1 MSRPSPLFQFP
12 NPSRPSPP
20 LTLANKSRTSK
31 QKRFLSALGS
41 KKTATSPKPSTSPIT
56 SSSMDTLMMPPPIPK
71 SPSKGVLNDG
81 AMPNSSPGLGP
92 SAASPATPA
101 GVTNLDGLDVIEM
114 DGLGESLFQYNPG
127 GEVGGGDFAGLDM
140 DNYHAYAGGEEVY
153 NGFEMGMVGEDFAP
167 VGIGI
172 PGLPHDQQQVIVPT
186 RTRPKKKTSATKGES
201 KARNKK
207 GKAPKIILMHEDG
220 TTPNWEERMKKS
232 MKPRRERKPPVG
244 GKWSDEEDA
253 KLKLIVETHG
263 AKNWKGIAELLGTLR
278 NDVQCLHRWNKV
290 LKPGL
295 HKGPWTEEE
304 DNIVRYMVMEHGV
317 GMVKWS
323 VIANQLQGRIGK
335 QCRERWFNHLDPAIK
350 KGEWTGV
357 EDNVVF
363 EAQLVFGNR
372 WSEIAK
378 VSWLGRRRP
387 NRSEGRGKG

>member
-1 MSRPSPLFQFP
+1 MLR
-12 NPSRPSPP
+12 NED
-20 LTLANKSRTSK
+20 LARAALMGIGGTNEIDGHGDFNEELNRLVDALWPGGVRQCFGTSK
-31 QKRFLSALGS
+31 VKEHQGPGPAPAPRVPHGWSSNIARDGR
-41 KKTATSPKPSTSPIT
+41 AGEQGVYVKPPGFN
-56 SSSMDTLMMPPPIPK
+56 PK
-71 SPSKGVLNDG
+71 STVKLLTDIKLSTEEMKVNEEAGSTEYCHLWKLVPKYGQSVSACAREHKEKKAKEKEAKEKEEKEKKAKEKEAKAEEKKASVFIELHSLGVKFDEN
-81 AMPNSSPGLGP
+81 
-92 SAASPATPA
+92 ASIDDLVVLLKQAKA
-101 GVTNLDGLDVIEM
+101 
-114 DGLGESLFQYNPG
+114 
-127 GEVGGGDFAGLDM
+127 
-140 DNYHAYAGGEEVY
+140 EEKRV
-153 NGFEMGMVGEDFAP
+153 
-167 VGIGI
+167 
-172 PGLPHDQQQVIVPT
+172 
-186 RTRPKKKTSATKGES
+186 
-201 KARNKK
+201 
-207 GKAPKIILMHEDG
+207 ILMHEDG

-278 NDVQCLHRWNKV
+278 NDVQCLDRWNKV

-387 NRSEGRGKG
+387 NRSECRGKG